1 MLYRA
6 LHSCNVGVLAGQVMG
21 DYTTAIIAMVGIGVV
36 LTAAVVFALMQ
47 PSDLPPVDENRN

>member
-6 LHSCNVGVLAGQVMG
+6 LHACNVVALAGQVMG

-36 LTAAVVFALMQ
+36 LTAAGVFALMQ